1 MAQMLFHDVSLRNP
15 LRIPTQA
22 YLKEAG
28 GNVRFI
34 RVFLSLYSI
43 QLIIISAL
51 LITYLAVTTGSPTN
65 TQHEI
70 APVTEREG
78 LRAMVADVDRRN
90 GDDGTRTATPRPFAI
105 EGDLEAWGSLEM
117 ARSTGE
123 IIGIS
128 DVKIAPEKKANEGGT
143 NSVPERLRR
152 SGIVMSRDT

>member
-1 MAQMLFHDVSLRNP
+1 MTFRFRNP

-70 APVTEREG
+70 SCRLQSGKV

-117 ARSTGE
+117 A
-123 IIGIS
+123 
-128 DVKIAPEKKANEGGT
+128 KQ
-143 NSVPERLRR
+143 RR
-152 SGIVMSRDT
+152 NNWNKRCQDRAGKESE